1 MPGLKYAKYIRRE
14 PIGTFAGLHPQLTG
28 IENFKVNGKQWGVG
42 CRMGTTAVDKP
53 FLMEKQAHTH
63 PCDEFLCFFGGNAM
77 KVRDFGAEIELY
89 LGEELEKHVI
99 DCATLVYVPKD
110 LPHCPLNFK
119 VIDQP
124 IVFMAIILGNKYI
137 KRPLTKKV

>member
-1 MPGLKYAKYIRRE
+1 
-14 PIGTFAGLHPQLTG
+14 
-28 IENFKVNGKQWGVG
+28 
-42 CRMGTTAVDKP
+42 MGSTAVDKP
-53 FLMEKQAHTH
+53 FLMEKVPHTH

-99 DCATLVYVPKD
+99 TSPTVVYVPKD

-119 VIDQP
+119 VIEQP
-124 IVFMAIILGNKYI
+124 IVFMAIILGHKYI
-137 KRPLTKKV
+137 KKPIPQK